1 MVSEYQWSV
10 TGLRGRSAG
19 WKSRC
24 RSPASFE
31 RREIKKLIC
40 CLLIGY
46 SLRYIPPSQV
56 VKKKEKKKTQQGTP
70 RFYLSLIYAAFSNC
84 AIPAGVTALWR
95 NLGAILPAWVCQKPI
110 CMRPANV
117 LEIKAPTCQVNSLHL
132 YEAVKLFH
140 LPLSR
145 EIKGPPREGC
155 PRTKAKDAAPCLGV

>member
-1 MVSEYQWSV
+1 MNINGVLLASGAGVRVGNHAAGALLLLSV
-10 TGLRGRSAG
+10 GRS
-19 WKSRC
+19 
-24 RSPASFE
+24 RSSFVV
-31 RREIKKLIC
+31 
-40 CLLIGY
+40 Y
-46 SLRYIPPSQV
+46 SLGIHSATYHPR
-56 VKKKEKKKTQQGTP
+56 KLLKRRKKKKTQQGTP